1 MSYNPFIMFFQPSHL
16 QRRKQGMERKWISE
30 TANTKLEWKKKVMK
44 QYGKKKIHAK
54 YNQNPIPLWGLSNF
68 LKEYEHYKEI
78 YVLFLCNT

>member
-1 MSYNPFIMFFQPSHL
+1 
-16 QRRKQGMERKWISE
+16 
-30 TANTKLEWKKKVMK
+30 MK

-54 YNQNPIPLWGLSNF
+54 YNLNPISLWGLSNF